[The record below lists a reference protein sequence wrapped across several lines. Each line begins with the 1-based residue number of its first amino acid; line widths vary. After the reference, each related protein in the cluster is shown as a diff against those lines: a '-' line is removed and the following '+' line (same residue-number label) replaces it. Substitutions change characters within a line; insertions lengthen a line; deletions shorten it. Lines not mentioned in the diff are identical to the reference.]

1 MEQKQRRINSA
12 TYFFIVVTAVC
23 FLATVLINLLYTKG
37 IIRGIEVKLNIVISQ
52 SLILIP
58 IIVYFIITKRKF
70 TEVVRLK
77 KTHPL
82 MIIIVPII
90 AFAIIPLMTVI
101 NALSMLVVDN
111 RVSDVASVLVQK
123 NSYGVALFFIALI
136 PAIIEELAYRGI
148 VLGNYIEGSRLSAIV
163 LSGFLFGIMHMN
175 FNQMAYAFVLG
186 IIFGFLLEATGSIL
200 STMLVH
206 FCINGTSISLT
217 YLANK
222 LAPLSEQLEKTEL
235 TDEALLQSVKIY
247 APLAVVGLVIA
258 ASLIFVLAMLNN
270 RKDYFISIFKR
281 TPKQFGEKKARIATL
296 PFIIIVIVCI
306 GICIIDEFVL

>member
-1 MEQKQRRINSA
+1 MEQKQKRINSA
-12 TYFFIVVTAVC
+12 TYFFIVVTSLC
-23 FLATVLINLLYTKG
+23 FLATVLINLLYAKG

-52 SLILIP
+52 GLILLP

-101 NALSMLVVDN
+101 NALSMLIVDN
-111 RVSDVASVLVQK
+111 RVSDVTSALVQK
-123 NSYGVALFFIALI
+123 NSYGVALFFIAFI

-206 FCINGTSISLT
+206 FCINGTSISLS

-222 LAPLSEQLEKTEL
+222 LAPLSDQLEKTEL
-235 TDEALLQSVKIY
+235 TDEVLLQSVKIY

-258 ASLIFVLAMLNN
+258 ASLIFVLAILNN
-270 RKDYFISIFKR
+270 RKDHFISIFKR
-281 TPKQFGEKKARIATL
+281 TPKQPGEKKARIATL